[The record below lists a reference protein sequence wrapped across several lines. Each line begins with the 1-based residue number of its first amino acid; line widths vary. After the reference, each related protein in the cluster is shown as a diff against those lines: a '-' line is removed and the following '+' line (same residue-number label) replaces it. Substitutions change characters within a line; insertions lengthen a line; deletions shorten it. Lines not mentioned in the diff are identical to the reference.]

1 MNSEHVLREKITD
14 LISEEV
20 GPLAEIMIDEIL
32 DDLDIEEVELSRYF
46 ATKFISGLEKKLP
59 KDLTNR
65 QHIMHDVGMLLIRG

>member
-1 MNSEHVLREKITD
+1 MNSEHILREKITD

-20 GPLAEIMIDEIL
+20 GPLADVIIDEIL